1 MNVKE
6 RAARVRL
13 VVFDVDGVFTDG
25 RLWYGAQGEE
35 LKVFHVHDGQ
45 GVKRLL
51 KHGVAVAVISGRE
64 SAAVARRMQDLGIA
78 HVFQGD
84 EQKLP
89 IFERLLKK
97 LSLTAEQA
105 ACVGDDLP
113 DLPLLERAGL
123 AVAVPNAL
131 EALKARAQVVT
142 QASGGQGAVREVCDL
157 ILAAQDAGA

>member
-6 RAARVRL
+6 RAAQVRL

-25 RLWYGAQGEE
+25 RLYYGPGGEE

-51 KHGVAVAVISGRE
+51 RKGVVAAVISGRE

-84 EQKLP
+84 EDKLP
-89 IFERLLKK
+89 IYEQLLKQ
-97 LSLTAEQA
+97 LGL
-105 ACVGDDLP
+105 
-113 DLPLLERAGL
+113 RA
-123 AVAVPNAL
+123 
-131 EALKARAQVVT
+131 
-142 QASGGQGAVREVCDL
+142 
-157 ILAAQDAGA
+157 

>member
-1 MNVKE
+1 MNIQE

-25 RLWYGAQGEE
+25 RLYYGPGGEE

-51 KHGVAVAVISGRE
+51 KSGVAVAVISGRD

-84 EQKLP
+84 EDKLP

-97 LSLTAEQA
+97 LSLGPEEV

-113 DLPLLERAGL
+113 DLPLLEAAGL
-123 AVAVPNAL
+123 AIAVANAL
-131 EALKARAQVVT
+131 PTVRAKAHFVT
-142 QASGGQGAVREVCDL
+142 GATGGLGAVREVCDL
-157 ILAAQDAGA
+157 ILTARERDA

>member
-1 MNVKE
+1 MDIRE

-25 RLWYGAQGEE
+25 RLYYGPGGEE

-51 KHGVAVAVISGRE
+51 KSGVAVAVISGRD
-64 SAAVARRMQDLGIA
+64 SAAVSRRMQDLGIA

-84 EQKLP
+84 EDKLP

-97 LSLTAEQA
+97 LALSPKEV

-113 DLPLLERAGL
+113 DLPLLEAAGL
-123 AVAVPNAL
+123 GHRRGQCP
-131 EALKARAQVVT
+131 ARGAR
-142 QASGGQGAVREVCDL
+142 QGALRDRRHRWHGR
-157 ILAAQDAGA
+157 GA